1 MKTQSQDTSI
11 EAERVL
17 IDLIRK
23 APARKRF
30 QLVQSMT
37 QGSFLASMQMQK
49 KHLDG
54 DERETAIRLVSIV
67 YGAQLAQ
74 ELQSALIADTSWHIH
89 PVDLATIIFEV
100 AQVLDEL
107 HVEWHL
113 GGSIAS
119 SIHGMQQLAQDVDFV
134 VHLDPQQLP
143 MLLSHLKE
151 RELLSKDLLQEAVSQ
166 PSSFSLI
173 HLASLIKVDIVLPSL
188 EPFDTAMKQLV
199 APVILD
205 DRYPAYPVASASEMI
220 LFKLYRY
227 YQDAHSRKDGM
238 INDAE
243 WNDVLGML
251 KVQGTNLD
259 LSLLERCS
267 KALNIMDV
275 WQSVLTDAGLK
286 AA

>member
-119 SIHGMQQLAQDVDFV
+119 SIHGMKQLAQDVDFV
-134 VHLDPQQLP
+134 VYLDPQQLP